1 MQRLGNIILWLSA
14 ALALTVLTGDL
25 YLAFTDY
32 RDGLSYD
39 SALIVIALAAAI
51 MFVGIMAKRILRDNF

>member
-1 MQRLGNIILWLSA
+1 MQRLGNVILWIST
-14 ALALTVLTGDL
+14 ALALAVLAGGL
-25 YLAFTDY
+25 YLAFTEY